1 MAKRKQSLLAD
12 ARDTTLMT
20 QPEFAELVGVSVPT
34 LVRLER
40 HPEKLT
46 LERARV
52 IYELLPDD
60 GKAIMDQL
68 IDCEIF
74 LPKMQH

>member
-1 MAKRKQSLLAD
+1 MAKRMQSLLAD

-46 LERARV
+46 LERARA
-52 IYELLPDD
+52 IYDLLPND

-68 IDCEIF
+68 VDSEIF
-74 LPKMQH
+74 LPKK